1 MIQHER
7 ELLGN
12 FLYQLLQ
19 ARTDAKDPEA
29 EQMIKDTLSRQPDA
43 HYLLVQKAIL
53 LEQALKDAKSQIA
66 ALQVQARPGEAAGF
80 LNNNLWGS
88 TPNATPPSGAGAA
101 MPPSHPSAP
110 VAPIPSTASPGTG
123 FLGRAAATAAGVA
136 GGAFLF
142 EGLSNLFGHHSGFG
156 GFSGFGNNGN
166 FPVDE
171 NVVVNNY
178 YDNAPNQMDTTGTM
192 LDTGYPADDDFSSGD
207 DSSWI

>member
-19 ARTDAKDPEA
+19 ARTDVKDPEA

-53 LEQALKDAKSQIA
+53 LEQALNDAKAQIA
-66 ALQVQARPGEAAGF
+66 ALQAQAHPGETAGF

-88 TPNATPPSGAGAA
+88 TPNANPAAGAGTV
-101 MPPSHPSAP
+101 MPPSPTPAPSA
-110 VAPIPSTASPGTG
+110 ASPGTG

-142 EGLSNLFGHHSGFG
+142 EGLSSLFGHHTGFG
-156 GFSGFGNNGN
+156 GFSGFGSNGN

-178 YDNAPNQMDTTGTM
+178 YDNGPNPMDTSGTM
-192 LDTGYPADDDFSSGD
+192 LDTDYPADDDFSGGD